1 MTTTNDLNNNQ
12 LNVAIPQQ
20 DTQPQETLP
29 IEPNKEQSMFI
40 NDQPQVTADVADPV
54 SISEPDTELAEI
66 VASTISFTQQV
77 VHADSKQ
84 LLLMALAIEAS
95 YLAGVN
101 NVPSVLKIKVGE
113 SGHNVDDIANVLA
126 QQTYCSTVDEHLQ
139 SAVFRNHCKNNP
151 YGTCISAYK
160 GNPAKHMRTTDNNKV
175 VKYGTQFVVH
185 QNTLSYK
192 DGEEGLIDTI
202 TLAALAEGTTLPSP
216 NDFTDLEKAKLAI
229 NSAKRELWLLQNK
242 QRVQEMMTNCTLSKP
257 ENVSDK
263 VFNAWKQILVLGSL
277 VGNDEL
283 DQLNAMM
290 QASNVAV
297 DNLSKEIALLLD
309 MKVLTERA
317 KSLYPNEN
325 GIASVMLIG
334 QLQSLNHQQWD
345 TGINTK
351 SLSELMGTLNV
362 KPQPIK
368 HDYINTSGYLFNE
381 LETLFATKLNLAQ
394 PLQQA
399 RHDDVTAM
407 IMPPQAA

>member
-1 MTTTNDLNNNQ
+1 MTTTNDLNNDQ
-12 LNVAIPQQ
+12 LNVAAPQQ
-20 DTQPQETLP
+20 DMQPQENLS
-29 IEPNKEQSMFI
+29 IELNKEQSMI
-40 NDQPQVTADVADPV
+40 ISEQPPVTADVADPV

-95 YLAGVN
+95 YLAEVN

-151 YGTCISAYK
+151 YATCISAYK

-175 VKYGTQFVVH
+175 VQYGTQFIVH

-216 NDFTDLEKAKLAI
+216 NDFTDLEKAKLDI
-229 NSAKRELWLLQNK
+229 NSAKRKLWLLQNK
-242 QRVQEMMTNCTLSKP
+242 QRVLEMMTSCTLSKP
-257 ENVSDK
+257 ENFSDK
-263 VFNAWKQILVLGSL
+263 VFNAWKLILVLGSL
-277 VGNDEL
+277 MGHDEL

-290 QASNVAV
+290 QASNVLV
-297 DNLSKEIALLLD
+297 DKLSKNTALLID

-317 KSLYPNEN
+317 KALYPNEN

-345 TGINTK
+345 TEINTK
-351 SLSELMGTLNV
+351 SLSGFMGALNV
-362 KPQPIK
+362 KPQSIK
-368 HDYINTSGYLFNE
+368 HDFISTSGYLFSE
-381 LETLFATKLNLAQ
+381 LEAVFIGNLDLTQ
-394 PLQQA
+394 PLQRA